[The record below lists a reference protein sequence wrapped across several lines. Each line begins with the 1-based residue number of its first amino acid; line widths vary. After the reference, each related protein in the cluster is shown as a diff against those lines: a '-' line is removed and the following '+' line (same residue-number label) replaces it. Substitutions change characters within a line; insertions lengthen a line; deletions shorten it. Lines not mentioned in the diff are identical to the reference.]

1 MATNIGRLYAVL
13 GADTSEF
20 TRKMGAAGKKIN
32 TIGTKL
38 TKGLT
43 IPLLAVAAA
52 SVKTAAD
59 FEQAIANAASVTG
72 GSAEVYKS
80 NLQEMEKIARDM
92 GATTVFSAK
101 EAADGLYFMASAGW
115 DVNKMGKAIKPTLDL
130 AAATQNDLAFTTE
143 TVVASLSAFGLE
155 SSEAGRVTD
164 TFSGIISSSQAT
176 LDKLGNSMT
185 YIGPLAANLGWSIEE
200 TSAALGLLYDKGI
213 PASTAGTSLR
223 MAMQKLLDPTSKVH
237 KGLKTLGLEIEDVD
251 PRFHSLDEIV
261 DTFSKTS
268 MDAQAVT
275 QTFGARGMAA
285 ILGLTTAGGP
295 ALVEMTDKISKSGTT
310 SEMAGRQLD
319 TFKGQW
325 KLTTSA
331 LSEAGIQIGQVLM
344 PILRGLLDDYVI
356 PAIQWFSGLTAQK
369 KKLILIIAGVAAAIG
384 PLSKA
389 LLFLAS
395 NPLVAVATA
404 AAAVVI
410 VFNKVRK
417 AQDAATA
424 AQERAAMATAKMDDK
439 MRMIADRAGISR
451 VELAELTKKYDGNTL
466 ALGHAIL
473 RGKEGAALQEAM
485 ASIGKE
491 RVAVM
496 DKEKEAQDSVAAAM
510 KAAAQ
515 ETKDIMEATRKAA
528 AEEDKAEKV
537 AAKWQERLAS
547 LNVQT
552 LPEKRKRMGE
562 LKGELEKLN
571 KMYENG
577 EIALSDFERGTKIVN
592 DELISLSNDT
602 IELTAIPKMRDVT
615 NIINNLPPGLIELAK
630 GAKTFGGKLK
640 EAFAAVDMKQV
651 SNDML
656 NVWGET
662 FSAMINGTK
671 TFGDFLSGTFD
682 TLASG
687 VSSGLGKMVGNLAE
701 TAGGI
706 FKALAPGIGSAVT
719 GIVTAGLGLFKK
731 LFKIKT
737 KAEKE
742 REKQEQA
749 ERQFT
754 AQIEEA
760 KKVMG
765 KYGEVSDSTAEK
777 IAELRK
783 KHEGYTAVSLAF
795 NDVISDVGVN
805 QENINELWARAGSII
820 DQVAANEIKATDAT
834 AVLDDAFSQ
843 LKDGA
848 VKLGEE
854 GSAAMVSFILKTRE
868 AGVEV
873 ASVTEY
879 VIGQL
884 DRIPAALSTLI
895 ESQEKTGQSVVSL
908 GKLAVTSFQ
917 AMLASGV
924 TWTEAVESM
933 KEPLAALKE
942 KYKEQ
947 GIEATGALAKMFK
960 VVEVTEAN
968 KELFDSIEANKEI
981 LEALGNTGFLTQETF
996 KTFTDQAQVDFKK
1009 LKKEF
1014 ENDELA
1020 LRSMQPTL
1028 QRLADDAATYGYA
1041 LDDNT
1046 QAIID
1051 QAKELGLVTEAQET
1065 EQAQQERLFGDLGD
1079 RMGKIMQDLGD
1090 RIQGIFAKVWPSAF
1104 AGAKTEAKAARKY
1117 IDDRFEN
1124 MNYGVGLDVD
1134 ADEGG
1139 TRTGDQGG
1147 RTDKGGL
1154 RTGGIAFTPTVR
1166 RIAEVEPEIITPFS
1180 KVKELISGIA
1190 AGVGA
1195 GEQRVF
1201 QFSPVIKAM
1210 DSKDV
1215 YKFMVGPGR
1224 EAFLKMVRANV
1235 RGVTREIKKETEKYS
1250 G

>member
-1 MATNIGRLYAVL
+1 
-13 GADTSEF
+13 
-20 TRKMGAAGKKIN
+20 
-32 TIGTKL
+32 
-38 TKGLT
+38 
-43 IPLLAVAAA
+43 
-52 SVKTAAD
+52 
-59 FEQAIANAASVTG
+59 
-72 GSAEVYKS
+72 
-80 NLQEMEKIARDM
+80 
-92 GATTVFSAK
+92 
-101 EAADGLYFMASAGW
+101 
-115 DVNKMGKAIKPTLDL
+115 
-130 AAATQNDLAFTTE
+130 
-143 TVVASLSAFGLE
+143 
-155 SSEAGRVTD
+155 
-164 TFSGIISSSQAT
+164 
-176 LDKLGNSMT
+176 
-185 YIGPLAANLGWSIEE
+185 
-200 TSAALGLLYDKGI
+200 
-213 PASTAGTSLR
+213 
-223 MAMQKLLDPTSKVH
+223 
-237 KGLKTLGLEIEDVD
+237 
-251 PRFHSLDEIV
+251 
-261 DTFSKTS
+261 
-268 MDAQAVT
+268 
-275 QTFGARGMAA
+275 
-285 ILGLTTAGGP
+285 
-295 ALVEMTDKISKSGTT
+295 
-310 SEMAGRQLD
+310 
-319 TFKGQW
+319 
-325 KLTTSA
+325 
-331 LSEAGIQIGQVLM
+331 
-344 PILRGLLDDYVI
+344 
-356 PAIQWFSGLTAQK
+356 
-369 KKLILIIAGVAAAIG
+369 
-384 PLSKA
+384 
-389 LLFLAS
+389 
-395 NPLVAVATA
+395 
-404 AAAVVI
+404 
-410 VFNKVRK
+410 
-417 AQDAATA
+417 
-424 AQERAAMATAKMDDK
+424 
-439 MRMIADRAGISR
+439 
-451 VELAELTKKYDGNTL
+451 
-466 ALGHAIL
+466 
-473 RGKEGAALQEAM
+473 
-485 ASIGKE
+485 
-491 RVAVM
+491 
-496 DKEKEAQDSVAAAM
+496 
-510 KAAAQ
+510 
-515 ETKDIMEATRKAA
+515 
-528 AEEDKAEKV
+528 
-537 AAKWQERLAS
+537 
-547 LNVQT
+547 
-552 LPEKRKRMGE
+552 
-562 LKGELEKLN
+562 
-571 KMYENG
+571 
-577 EIALSDFERGTKIVN
+577 
-592 DELISLSNDT
+592 
-602 IELTAIPKMRDVT
+602 
-615 NIINNLPPGLIELAK
+615 
-630 GAKTFGGKLK
+630 
-640 EAFAAVDMKQV
+640 
-651 SNDML
+651 
-656 NVWGET
+656 
-662 FSAMINGTK
+662 
-671 TFGDFLSGTFD
+671 
-682 TLASG
+682 
-687 VSSGLGKMVGNLAE
+687 
-701 TAGGI
+701 
-706 FKALAPGIGSAVT
+706 
-719 GIVTAGLGLFKK
+719 VTAGLGLFKK